1 MDREAF
7 ERVVHE
13 QKDRVYSYAS
23 MMLRGSAE
31 AQDVAQEALVRL
43 WQHRSTVE
51 NGAAHFWLR
60 RTVHNLCI
68 DRLRRD
74 KTRAEAD
81 LEPDRTAGPEETT
94 GPQRL
99 AESGELGRMI
109 RKALGRLPARDR
121 AVLILREVQGLPYA
135 EIAEI
140 LELPLGT
147 LKARLHRAREQLR
160 KRLIRAG
167 VTT

>member
-43 WQHRSTVE
+43 WQKRSTVE
-51 NGAAHFWLR
+51 NEAARFWLR

-68 DRLRRD
+68 DRLRRQ
-74 KTRAEAD
+74 KTRSESD
-81 LEPDRTAGPEETT
+81 VDPDWTAGPEEKT
-94 GPQRL
+94 GPERL
-99 AESGELGRMI
+99 AESAELGRKI
-109 RKALGRLPARDR
+109 QEALGRLSARDR
-121 AVLILREVQGLPYA
+121 AVLVLREVQGLPYA
-135 EIAEI
+135 EIAQI

-160 KRLIRAG
+160 NRLILAG

>member
-1 MDREAF
+1 MDSEAF
-7 ERVVHE
+7 ERVAQE

-43 WQHRSTVE
+43 WQHRSGVE
-51 NGAAHFWLR
+51 DDAARFWLR

-68 DRLRRD
+68 DRLRRR
-74 KTRAEAD
+74 KSRPEMD
-81 LEPDRTAGPEETT
+81 LELDATPGPAAEN
-94 GPQRL
+94 PHRL
-99 AESGELGRMI
+99 AESGELGREI
-109 RKALGRLPARDR
+109 RGALGKLPARDR

-140 LELPLGT
+140 LDLPLGT

-160 KRLIRAG
+160 NRLIRAG
-167 VTT
+167 VTP